1 MDITPQQASL
11 LLARLPQIGVRTAKK
26 LIDCFGSALQVFSA
40 DPTAWE
46 EAGFLSPVLHA
57 LRKASE
63 QLPAVEREL
72 LWMDQHQL
80 RMTAYGDENYPS
92 SLAFTAD
99 PPAVVFHQGTIDFS
113 APRVL
118 SIVGTRNPTRQGIA
132 MCQKLVEALAVYQPI
147 IVSGFARGVDI
158 AAHRAALKVGL
169 KTVGVLG
176 HAFGRWYPPE
186 HQKYVGEMTQGGG
199 FLSEFWSDNQFHPS
213 NFLRRNRIIAGW
225 AHATLVIESGEKGGS
240 LVTARQALSYGR
252 EVFAFPGRLT
262 DQQSQGCLRLI
273 AQDGARLFY
282 NPEQFADWM
291 GWRKKTHRPTTQ
303 KQLPIDLSPEEEQ
316 LWTAVASPQSLDHLI
331 DVMQRP
337 PAVVAG
343 MLLQMELKGLVR
355 ALPGK
360 RFEQA

>member
-99 PPAVVFHQGTIDFS
+99 PPAVMFHQGTIDFS

-186 HQKYVGEMTQGGG
+186 H
-199 FLSEFWSDNQFHPS
+199 
-213 NFLRRNRIIAGW
+213 
-225 AHATLVIESGEKGGS
+225 
-240 LVTARQALSYGR
+240 
-252 EVFAFPGRLT
+252 
-262 DQQSQGCLRLI
+262 
-273 AQDGARLFY
+273 
-282 NPEQFADWM
+282 
-291 GWRKKTHRPTTQ
+291 
-303 KQLPIDLSPEEEQ
+303 
-316 LWTAVASPQSLDHLI
+316 
-331 DVMQRP
+331 
-337 PAVVAG
+337 
-343 MLLQMELKGLVR
+343 
-355 ALPGK
+355 
-360 RFEQA
+360 